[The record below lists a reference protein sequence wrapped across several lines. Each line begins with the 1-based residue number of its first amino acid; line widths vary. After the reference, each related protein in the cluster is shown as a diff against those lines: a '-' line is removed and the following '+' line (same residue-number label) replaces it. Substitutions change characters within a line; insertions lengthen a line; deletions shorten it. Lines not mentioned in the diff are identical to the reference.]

1 MLHPKSSFLEACPK
15 WHVSSEETETNSR
28 RRRLEGGQSTDSFQD
43 GAGGRAGDGRT
54 EGLVCHPLLS
64 FEAAQLRLGLELMVF
79 NLRITHLVS
88 GLNKAQSL
96 DVSVQR
102 EFNERQS
109 DE

>member
-15 WHVSSEETETNSR
+15 WRVSSEETETNSR

-79 NLRITHLVS
+79 NLRIITNLLV
-88 GLNKAQSL
+88 GLVYPPSTLNPL
-96 DVSVQR
+96 HT
-102 EFNERQS
+102 F
-109 DE
+109 